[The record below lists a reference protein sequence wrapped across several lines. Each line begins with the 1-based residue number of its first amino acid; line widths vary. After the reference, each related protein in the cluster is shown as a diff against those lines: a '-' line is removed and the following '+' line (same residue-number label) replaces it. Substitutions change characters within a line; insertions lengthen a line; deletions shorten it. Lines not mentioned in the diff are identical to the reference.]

1 MWFTLFIDLT
11 NVKYYGG
18 CIPEIP
24 DEQDGSFEIFKFDD
38 EVYAPLFDEDF
49 IDEVNALCDSC
60 LDLTD
65 VDYFD
70 KDKCV
75 KLKSWLEKRLSNELN
90 PLLKPIYEKLLDF
103 AARAIEL
110 GTGVVIQL

>member
-1 MWFTLFIDLT
+1 MRFELFLGLQ
-11 NVKYYGG
+11 NLKYYGN
-18 CIPEIP
+18 IPEKP
-24 DEQDGSFEIFKFDD
+24 DDRNGRVEIYKFDD

-60 LDLTD
+60 LDLSD

-75 KLKSWLEKRLSNELN
+75 KLKDWLEKRLSKELN
-90 PLLKPIYEKLLDF
+90 PLLKPIYKKLLDF

-110 GTGVVIQL
+110 RTGVVIQL

>member
-1 MWFTLFIDLT
+1 MRFELFLDLH
-11 NVKYYGG
+11 NLKYYGD
-18 CIPEIP
+18 IPEKP
-24 DEQDGSFEIFKFDD
+24 EDRQGRVELFEFDD
-38 EVYAPLFDEDF
+38 RVFSELIDKDF
-49 IDEVNALCDSC
+49 IDEVNNLCDTC

-75 KLKSWLEKRLSNELN
+75 KLKSWLEQRFTKDLN

-103 AARAIEL
+103 STRAIEL
-110 GTGVVIQL
+110 ETGVVIQL